1 MQAVVVAVKLLV
13 ELVVELVVLV
23 VAVMVDG
30 VAYYP
35 FLDLPI
41 LALVAVVVVHPHL
54 TLPEDQAALV
64 S

>member
-1 MQAVVVAVKLLV
+1 MQAVVVAVNLLV

-30 VAYYP
+30 VAYYH
-35 FLDLPI
+35 FLELPI
-41 LALVAVVVVHPHL
+41 LVLAVVVVVYQHL
-54 TLPEDQAALV
+54 TLPEVLAALE